1 MQDFFSQIDSI
12 KGNIS
17 FIHAS
22 TTQVGGMKEK
32 VCAQIYTIGKSSL
45 SLPTIKYLVRD
56 EDGCISILIDK

>member
-22 TTQVGGMKEK
+22 TTQVGLMKEK
-32 VCAQIYTIGKSSL
+32 VCAQTFTIRKSSL
-45 SLPTIKYLVRD
+45 TVPTIKFLVRD
-56 EDGCISILIDK
+56 EDGCISILIDE